1 MSMYVYYYRID
12 SSQEP
17 IGRVMATSLYEALN
31 YIMRMKQLSEESV
44 TALFEIK
51 KLDTYENNLW
61 LDVY

>member
-31 YIMRMKQLSEESV
+31 YIAQKKQLTEESV
-44 TALFEIK
+44 NNLFVIK
-51 KLDTYENNLW
+51 KLDKHENNL
-61 LDVY
+61 

>member
-1 MSMYVYYYRID
+1 MNTYVYYYKVD
-12 SSQEP
+12 SSCEP

-51 KLDTYENNLW
+51 KLDTYENNL
-61 LDVY
+61 